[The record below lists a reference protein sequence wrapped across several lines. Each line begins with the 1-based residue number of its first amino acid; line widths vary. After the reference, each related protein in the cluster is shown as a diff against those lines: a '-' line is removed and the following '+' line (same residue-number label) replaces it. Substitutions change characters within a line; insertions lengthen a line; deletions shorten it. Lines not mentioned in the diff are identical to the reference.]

1 MEWVQG
7 AEHNRP
13 AWVMQFQAGREDVTD
28 KRTVQQFQQCGKS
41 D

>member
-7 AEHNRP
+7 AEHKSS

-28 KRTVQQFQQCGKS
+28 KKNCSTISAMWKK
-41 D
+41 